1 MSSSHQS
8 PDDIKA
14 KLNLETS
21 RINWHDL
28 QVYYARG
35 HVVKVSPELDLL
47 DVAAELA
54 ADNTAR
60 FQHWMSGGQ
69 VGDVAPDLAQ
79 QWYDNNTELWAVVIA
94 PWVLVQDRSGH
105 VLH

>member
-1 MSSSHQS
+1 MTLRKSS
-8 PDDIKA
+8 DELKK

-60 FQHWMSGGQ
+60 FQQWMNVGQ
-69 VGDVAPDLAQ
+69 VGDVSPDLAK
-79 QWYDNNTELWAVVIA
+79 QWYDKNAELWAVVIA

-105 VLH
+105 GLH

>member
-1 MSSSHQS
+1 MTLRNS
-8 PDDIKA
+8 PEELKK

-35 HVVKVSPELDLL
+35 HVVKVSAELDLL

-54 ADNTAR
+54 ADNTER
-60 FQHWMSGGQ
+60 FQQWMADGR
-69 VGDVAPDLAQ
+69 VGEVAPDLARG
-79 QWYDNNTELWAVVIA
+79 WYDKNTELWAVVIA
-94 PWVLVQDRSGH
+94 PWVLVQDRTGH

>member
-1 MSSSHQS
+1 MFSKES
-8 PDDIKA
+8 PEELKH

-21 RINWHDL
+21 QIAWHDL

-35 HVVKVSPELDLL
+35 HVVLVAPELDLL
-47 DVAAELA
+47 DVAAELS
-54 ADNTAR
+54 ADNTAQ
-60 FQHWMSGGQ
+60 FEQWMADGK
-69 VGDVAPDLAQ
+69 VGDVAPDLARH
-79 QWYDNNTELWAVVIA
+79 WYDQNTELWAVVIA